1 MLTDNEIDTDYETNT
16 GKVIVQ
22 TIGSGD
28 PLNIPSILVNSHGPF
43 CWGKDAE
50 SAVYNAVALEEIARM
65 AFYTVL
71 LGRNEPVDGVLLDK
85 HFKRKHGR
93 DAYYGQDKG
102 PPTPLKGG
110 S

>member
-1 MLTDNEIDTDYETNT
+1 MLTDSEINSDYETNT

-22 TIGSGD
+22 TIGSVD

-43 CWGKDAE
+43 CWGKDSE

-71 LGRNEPVDGVLLDK
+71 LGRNEPVDEVLLAK
-85 HFKRKHGR
+85 HFKRKHGN
-93 DAYYGQDKG
+93 DAYYGQENKKI
-102 PPTPLKGG
+102 L
-110 S
+110 